1 MKIYDV
7 KEIKEKGDIV
17 EICQS
22 LGIRLKK
29 TGKEYRGFS
38 PFNSER
44 TPSFFVNRNDG
55 VFKDF
60 SSGKAGD
67 MVELVEQVM
76 NISFVQAL
84 EWLGK
89 HLGIEVKEGKFR
101 RRASR
106 PALKEYRRIMSE
118 AMTEEAKD
126 YLEGRGLSDEEIRKY
141 GIGYCGSS
149 ASSIMEKFGR
159 DELVSCGIINEEG
172 KFPLYGRAAVPL
184 MDHEGVIRGFT
195 GIAVDGRK
203 PKYLHSP
210 GLDKGSFVYGAGPF
224 IREKGYFILCE
235 GHFDMYSLRR
245 FGLPGVALLGTS
257 VSREQC
263 KILKRYS
270 LNAVVML
277 DGDRAGREAS
287 LKVCEVLHSEG
298 FSVVVCE
305 LPYGY
310 DPDRYIMDFGEKGM
324 KELLKSS
331 ETYLDWLVKPYGDA
345 RSNGVSFARLS
356 DDLKEYLRHCPE
368 GIGAWCCERVSDLA
382 GVSREVLEKALNFK
396 EKNEEIPD
404 PGIKISDRIW
414 DDEIGILSWM
424 AHNRSMNPGV
434 FTCPDIARACREQM
448 SGEMSSR
455 TLEVMEEMFMWS
467 EAEHDREM
475 LAGLLLDRAVALKEQ
490 ELSRAVAMEDRIR
503 IGKELRAIKGY
514 SLKEYMKQINS

>member
-7 KEIKEKGDIV
+7 KELKEKGDIV
-17 EICQS
+17 EICEA

-29 TGKEYRGFS
+29 AGKEYRGFS

-44 TPSFFVNRNDG
+44 TPSFFVNRNEG

-60 SSGKAGD
+60 SSGKGGD
-67 MVELVEQVM
+67 MIELVEQVM
-76 NISFVQAL
+76 NISFVQAM

-89 HLGIEVKEGKFR
+89 HLGIEVKEGRFR
-101 RRASR
+101 RRTSH
-106 PALKEYRRIMSE
+106 PALKEYKKIMSE
-118 AMTEEAKD
+118 ALTEEAIK
-126 YLEGRGLSDEEIRKY
+126 YLNGRGLSDNEIKKY

-149 ASSIMEKFGR
+149 VSSIMEKFGR
-159 DELVSCGIINEEG
+159 DELVSLGIINEEG

-195 GIAVDGRK
+195 GISVDGRK

-224 IREKGYFILCE
+224 IREQGYFIVCE

-245 FGLPGVALLGTS
+245 CGLPGVALLGTS
-257 VSREQC
+257 VGREQC
-263 KILKRYS
+263 EILKRYS

-277 DGDRAGREAS
+277 DGDGAGREAA
-287 LKVCEVLHSEG
+287 KRVCEVLHSEG
-298 FSVVVCE
+298 FAVVVCE

-324 KELLKSS
+324 KELLKTS
-331 ETYLDWLVKPYGDA
+331 ETYLDWLVKPYEDA
-345 RSNGVSFARLS
+345 RSNGVSFARLL
-356 DDLKEYLRHCPE
+356 DVLKKYLGHCPE
-368 GIGAWCCERVSDLA
+368 GIGAWCCERVSDLV
-382 GVSREVLEKALNFK
+382 GVSREVLEKALDVSR
-396 EKNEEIPD
+396 ETEDVPD

-424 AHNRSMNPGV
+424 AHNRSMDPGV
-434 FTCPDIARACREQM
+434 FTCPDIAKACREQM
-448 SGEMSSR
+448 SGKMSSR

-467 EAEHDREM
+467 DAEHDREM

-490 ELSRAVAMEDRIR
+490 ELSRAVAMEERIR

-514 SLKEYMKQINS
+514 SLKEYMERIGK